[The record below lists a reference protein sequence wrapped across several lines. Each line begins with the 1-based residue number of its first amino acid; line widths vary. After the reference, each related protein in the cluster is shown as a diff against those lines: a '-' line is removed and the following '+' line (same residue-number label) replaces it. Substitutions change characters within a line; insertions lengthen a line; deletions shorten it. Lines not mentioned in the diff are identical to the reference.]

1 MTIAPSSIGNEGQ
14 RPAFSNQTLSPTP
27 VLVTQRT
34 DRVWI
39 AKLLTWAGFSV
50 EGSSREDAL
59 SKLDQQVK
67 AQLADGEIAYL
78 NLPLAPP
85 KNPWLEIAGKYQDDP
100 NWEEYQAAIASERQ
114 AANEIEGIWLEGDG
128 AE

>member
-1 MTIAPSSIGNEGQ
+1 MTVAPIGNDGQ
-14 RPAFSNQTLSPTP
+14 RPAFSERTSSPTP
-27 VLVTQRT
+27 VLVTQRA

-50 EGSSREDAL
+50 EGNSREDAL

-78 NLPLAPP
+78 DLPLAPA
-85 KNPWLEIAGKYQDDP
+85 KNPWLAIAGKYQDDP
-100 NWEEYQAAIASERQ
+100 NWDEYQAAITEARQ
-114 AANEIEGIWLEGDG
+114 AANEREGIQLEGD
-128 AE
+128 AK